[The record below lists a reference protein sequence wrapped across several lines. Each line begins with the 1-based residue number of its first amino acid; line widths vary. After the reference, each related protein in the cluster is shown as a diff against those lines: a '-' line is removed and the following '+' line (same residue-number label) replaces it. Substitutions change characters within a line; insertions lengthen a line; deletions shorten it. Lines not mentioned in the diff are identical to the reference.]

1 MTLPPSG
8 WRFTPPGAGQLLDG
22 RVQGILEAG
31 VQRQEVRHREQAEGL
46 GDSWLGPAEQEAGGR
61 PAAGGVVGHG
71 GEDGGADRIKLLDAG
86 QVADQ
91 RRGLPR

>member
-1 MTLPPSG
+1 
-8 WRFTPPGAGQLLDG
+8 
-22 RVQGILEAG
+22 
-31 VQRQEVRHREQAEGL
+31 
-46 GDSWLGPAEQEAGGR
+46 
-61 PAAGGVVGHG
+61 VVGHG